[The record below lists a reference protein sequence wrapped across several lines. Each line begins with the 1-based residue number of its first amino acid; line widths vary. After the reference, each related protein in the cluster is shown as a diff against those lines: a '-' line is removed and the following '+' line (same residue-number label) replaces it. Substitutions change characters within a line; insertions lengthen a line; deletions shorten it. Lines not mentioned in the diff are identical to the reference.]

1 MKARRAL
8 QALCIAAS
16 VLSAMPSQ
24 AARSFT
30 PQPGTWVV
38 TSELNGK
45 PGRGLAIDVQGNAF
59 LMQVF
64 AYEASGAATFYT
76 AMGTLDGG
84 AVTAPLIRYV
94 GGRSFGGE
102 PRSAEFRESLGN
114 VVLRFTDGLHGVVQF
129 PGEPELAIQRF
140 TVMSTE
146 FETLYVR
153 PATIS
158 PRSFRMV
165 GLDGNGQPAMAWD
178 AQLVSGT
185 GIQRQLLLKQTTA
198 GANAPQ
204 QKLACSRR
212 EGMDAYDCKALEPAA
227 AGSSDSRVSQASLRF
242 SGPDVQGVV
251 EAAGAVGGRFGVQGE
266 MMAGGTIS
274 AWGDCSE
281 GSYTYMQDISCYS
294 GDVQIPSN
302 GTWMVT
308 DEINGK
314 PGRGIAVDIQNGL
327 AIAQV
332 FNYLG
337 NGGTTFHMGSGA
349 YSEQETRL
357 ALQRYEGGRA
367 IGGAMQSAALVN
379 SPGEMTLGFYR
390 LDDRTKRGL
399 RTEGVVRFPEENQKS
414 TIRLVL
420 EDQSTLARRLSGQ
433 WLMNFQSPGG
443 QAGMGM
449 PMARVVTFNQDQGDV
464 VASVDG
470 AVQCRP
476 VQNIAASAEVI
487 CDWHADAGKGAVLGS
502 AHFVL
507 QPNNRT
513 TSAMRIRDQH
523 GNLTGLGAWE

>member
-1 MKARRAL
+1 MKVRRAL

-16 VLSAMPSQ
+16 LLGAVPSQ

-76 AMGTLDGG
+76 AMGTFDGN

-94 GGRSFGGE
+94 GGRSFGSE
-102 PRSAEFRESLGN
+102 PRSAELRESLGN
-114 VVLRFTDGLHGVVQF
+114 VVLRFTDGLRGVVQF

-140 TVMSTE
+140 AAMSPE
-146 FETLYVR
+146 FEASYVR
-153 PATIS
+153 PATVL

-165 GLDGNGQPAMAWD
+165 ALAGDGQPAMAWE
-178 AQLVSGT
+178 AQLVSVAG
-185 GIQRQLLLKQTTA
+185 GQRQLLLKRTA
-198 GANAPQ
+198 AEVSASQ
-204 QKLACSRR
+204 QVLACARR
-212 EGMDAYDCKALEPAA
+212 ESMDAYDCTAQEPAVVA
-227 AGSSDSRVSQASLRF
+227 PSDVRVSHASFRIT
-242 SGPDVQGVV
+242 GPDVQGVV
-251 EAAGAVGGRFGVQGE
+251 DTTGAVGGRFGVQGE
-266 MMAGGTIS
+266 VMVGGSIS
-274 AWGDCSE
+274 AWGDCAD

-294 GDVQIPSN
+294 GDVQVPAN
-302 GTWMVT
+302 GTWIVT

-314 PGRGIAVDIQNGL
+314 PGRGIAVDVQNGL

-332 FNYLG
+332 FNYLSNG
-337 NGGTTFHMGSGA
+337 NTTFHMGSGS
-349 YSEQETRL
+349 YEEQEVRMP
-357 ALQRYEGGRA
+357 LQRYEGGRA
-367 IGGAMQSAALVN
+367 IGGPMQSAVLVN
-379 SPGEMTLGFYR
+379 SPGDMTLGFYR
-390 LDDRTKRGL
+390 LDDRTKRGM
-399 RTEGVVRFPEENQKS
+399 RTEGVVQFPEEKQKS

-433 WLMNFQSPGG
+433 WLLNFQPSNG
-443 QAGMGM
+443 QAGT
-449 PMARVVTFNQDQGDV
+449 PMARITTFQQEQGDV
-464 VASVDG
+464 VTSTDG

-476 VQNIAASAEVI
+476 VQNIAASAEII
-487 CDWHADAGKGAVLGS
+487 CDWRADAGKGAVLGT
-502 AHFVL
+502 AHFAL